1 MKRDMTTEQVIE
13 HARQLI
19 DQKAIGHHE
28 WDDSGHWFICLDIT
42 EERNELTW
50 SYWCCDSPDCTA
62 GDGGKF
68 DTVDEIREEFR
79 ESREWYYWFTGGSS
93 PS

>member
-1 MKRDMTTEQVIE
+1 MTTEQVIE

-28 WDDSGHWFICLDIT
+28 WDDIGHWFIRLDIT

-50 SYWCCDSPDCTA
+50 SYWCCDSPDCPA

-68 DTVDEIREEFR
+68 DTVDEIREHF
-79 ESREWYYWFTGGSS
+79 WGTDIWNYYFSGDTS
-93 PS
+93 